1 MEQNNKVQILVPIDY
16 SDCSIMAC
24 RYAMLIAAVTGGD
37 IRLLHVYYLPAFDL
51 IELSGTVQF
60 QTQVREELNTE
71 LEQTEKE
78 NLQKLVKE
86 LEKLRYRYKGKEFT
100 FSYDVIPG
108 IPSEDIIRYA
118 EELKPDLVVMGTHGK
133 GKSSMLIGS
142 VTENVIKKIKFP
154 LLSIPEDYKFIPG
167 DQIRNLLYITEFDES
182 DFVSIKKLMSLIE
195 PFNINMYFVHINDTT
210 TTSEW
215 DKIKMEGLKEYFRKV
230 YNLSSVD
237 YFIINSKN
245 LFNELDQIIKD
256 KEINILSLTTRK
268 RNLFERLF
276 KADLTKQLFYNT
288 QTPLLVFQS

>member
-1 MEQNNKVQILVPIDY
+1 MIHDKKVQILVPIDY

-37 IRLLHVYYLPAFDL
+37 IRLLHIYYLPAFDL

-71 LEQTEKE
+71 LEQTELD

-133 GKSSMLIGS
+133 GKTSMIIGS
-142 VTENVIKKIKFP
+142 VTESVIKKIKYP
-154 LLSIPEDYKFIPG
+154 ILSIPADYKFIPG

-195 PFNINMYFVHINDTT
+195 PFNINMFFVHINESTN
-210 TTSEW
+210 EW

-245 LFNELDQIIKD
+245 VFNELDQIIKD

-276 KADLTKQLFYNT
+276 KTDLTKKLFYNT
-288 QTPLLVFQS
+288 HTPLLVFQS

>member
-1 MEQNNKVQILVPIDY
+1 MEKVNKVQILVPIDY

-154 LLSIPEDYKFIPG
+154 LLSIPADYKFIPG

-210 TTSEW
+210 SEW

-237 YFIINSKN
+237 YFVINSKN

>member
-1 MEQNNKVQILVPIDY
+1 MEQNKKIQILVPIDY

-100 FSYDVIPG
+100 FSYDVVPG
-108 IPSEDIIRYA
+108 IPSEDIIRYS
-118 EELKPDLVVMGTHGK
+118 EELNPDLVVMGTHGK
-133 GKSSMLIGS
+133 GKSSMLLGS
-142 VTENVIKKIKFP
+142 VTESVIKKIKFP
-154 LLSIPEDYKFIPG
+154 ILSIPADYKFIPG

-195 PFNINMYFVHINDTT
+195 PFNINMFFVHINNTA
-210 TTSEW
+210 SEW

-245 LFNELDQIIKD
+245 IFTELDQIIKE
-256 KEINILSLTTRK
+256 KEINILSLTSRK

-276 KADLTKQLFYNT
+276 KTDLTKQLFYNT
-288 QTPLLVFQS
+288 RTPLLVFQS